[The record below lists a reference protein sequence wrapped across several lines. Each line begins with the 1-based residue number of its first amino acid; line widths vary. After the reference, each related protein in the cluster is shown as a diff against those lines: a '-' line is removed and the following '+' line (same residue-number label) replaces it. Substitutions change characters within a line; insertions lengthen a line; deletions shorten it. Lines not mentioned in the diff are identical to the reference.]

1 MARQRVVRGWW
12 PMACAPNRGDS
23 VHARTWCRCL
33 VGARYRACVAGCS
46 AWGVALRGWLG
57 RPTARRVCRHWTHR
71 WHGPARRRG
80 ERSQSPLP
88 SRAPHAI
95 ANCVPGIGIDY
106 GHCEKPLAPREA
118 RRQTVGRVSAVAP
131 APCPAHGPV
140 TSNRNCHAH
149 GRHTRAQRRTRHAR
163 GPSWPLNLRS

>member
-118 RRQTVGRVSAVAP
+118 RRSGVCRLSLQRHVQRTGQSRQTATVTLTGDTRERNAGRD
-131 APCPAHGPV
+131 
-140 TSNRNCHAH
+140 
-149 GRHTRAQRRTRHAR
+149 TRA
-163 GPSWPLNLRS
+163 GPPGH